1 MAKSV
6 MCREC
11 GGRFNKELL
20 KENEDWI
27 MPSKNWYYHKDCYEA
42 WVTKRSDKKNI
53 SSIKNDEEY
62 IRDIFDYL
70 SRDLKVS
77 YDGGKVRSQINNFI
91 KQGKKAKGIL
101 FSLIYFYDI
110 QNGDWNNSN
119 GGIGI
124 VPYIYDDARAYWSE
138 QKERQNDVLEKIEK
152 QMRERRERET
162 ITIKRKKETKRWK
175 SHIEEIGEFED
186 EQ

>member
-1 MAKSV
+1 M
-6 MCREC
+6 
-11 GGRFNKELL
+11 
-20 KENEDWI
+20 
-27 MPSKNWYYHKDCYEA
+27 
-42 WVTKRSDKKNI
+42 
-53 SSIKNDEEY
+53 
-62 IRDIFDYL
+62 
-70 SRDLKVS
+70 KVS

-124 VPYIYDDARAYWSE
+124 VPYVYDDARAYWSE